1 MKILPM
7 TLIGLSAL
15 LGCSNGPN
23 DVAGTS
29 SGGEGRTV
37 AIVVRD
43 VNNSLAAGAQV
54 SLYRVFDD
62 AGIYYPKID
71 SGLTDAAGVVT
82 FRKVNPDSYFVAAS
96 TVDSTRM
103 SFIRRL
109 SFDTTAQDT
118 VRASQTLKPS
128 GTVSGLVDITT
139 SERLSVR
146 IAGTPFTVGC
156 APGSGFSFRLPA
168 DSFFVQSLVRGQIDS
183 SSCVAAVSPVTVLPS
198 ANIPIDSLRLFRPF
212 SGTGTLVL
220 DDFEDSNFIS
230 NLGLWWW
237 TFNDSARGG
246 TSQAMSRIG
255 LGNVPDMP
263 GAAGTSCALRMGFT
277 FGTRYPTFVGLGFFT
292 KANADGT
299 RGSVDLSG
307 AMALT
312 FYARGS
318 GFSVSLV
325 SGIVAD
331 PISVDI
337 PAADTA
343 WTLHR
348 IDLTA
353 LAAQYDTT
361 AVPLA
366 ERLRFVTQVLFQIVG
381 RSFGE
386 TGELWIDEVR
396 LEY

>member
-1 MKILPM
+1 ML
-7 TLIGLSAL
+7 AD
-15 LGCSNGPN
+15 CSNGPT

-43 VNNSLAAGAQV
+43 VNDSLAAGVQV

-62 AGIYYPKID
+62 SGMYYPKID
-71 SGLTDAAGVVT
+71 SGLTDAAGAVT
-82 FRKVNPDSYFVAAS
+82 FRKVSPDSYFVAAS

-128 GTVSGLVDITT
+128 GTVSGAVDIAT

-146 IAGTPFTVGC
+146 IAGTPFTVDC

-168 DSFFVQSLVRGQIDS
+168 DSFFVQSVVRGPADTP
-183 SSCVAAVSPVTVLPS
+183 SCVAAESPVTILPS
-198 ANIPIDSLRLFRPF
+198 VNTPIDSLRLDRPF
-212 SGTGTLVL
+212 SGPGTLAL
-220 DDFEDSNFIS
+220 DDFEDSNFVS

-237 TFNDSARGG
+237 TFDDSATGG
-246 TSQAMSRIG
+246 TSHVASRIG
-255 LGNVPDMP
+255 VGNVPDTP
-263 GAAGTSCALRMGFT
+263 GASGTSYALRMGFT
-277 FGTRYPTFVGLGFFT
+277 FGTNYPMFVGLGFFT
-292 KANADGT
+292 RANADGT

-307 AMALT
+307 ATALT
-312 FYARGS
+312 FYAKGS
-318 GFSVSLV
+318 GMPFSVSLV
-325 SGIVAD
+325 SGIVKA
-331 PISVDI
+331 PISIDI

-361 AVPLA
+361 AVPLS
-366 ERLRFVTQVLFQIVG
+366 ERLRFVTQVLFQVAG

-386 TGELWIDEVR
+386 SGELWVDEVK